1 MARNRQGVTTS
12 PSIEELKAFA
22 QLIVSNV
29 RADMGANRINRLAV
43 TFARN
48 MPTADGYTFF
58 LYVTNAVQMSE
69 DQKRAALLNPDV
81 ARVIAYRDEV
91 GETAVNR
98 VLRERG
104 F

>member
-48 MPTADGYTFF
+48 MPTHTDYLRRLGGCASHIAKTHG
-58 LYVTNAVQMSE
+58 VKPNKVQHQLFGTVNSYPAWVW
-69 DQKRAALLNPDV
+69 DIAA
-81 ARVIAYRDEV
+81 E
-91 GETAVNR
+91 GFTA
-98 VLRERG
+98 
-104 F
+104 